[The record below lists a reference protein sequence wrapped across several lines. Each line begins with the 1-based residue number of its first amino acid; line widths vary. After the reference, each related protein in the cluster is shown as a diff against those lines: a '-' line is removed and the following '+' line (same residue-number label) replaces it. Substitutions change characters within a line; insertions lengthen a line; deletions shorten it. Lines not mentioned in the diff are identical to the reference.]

1 MKALI
6 TGASSGIGKDMAYYL
21 HSLGHELI
29 LVANDKEKLE
39 NVKKDIGGSVKI
51 ISMDLSIPENCFKL
65 YNLTKRDNID
75 ILINNAGFGAF
86 GEFISTDMD
95 KELNM
100 INVNITA
107 VHILTK
113 LFLKDFV
120 KRDSG
125 YILNVSSSAAFQA
138 GPLMATYYGT
148 KAYVLRLTTA
158 IYEELR
164 KLKSNV
170 HVSVLCPGPVKTNF
184 NNVANVKFEIKS
196 TTTVKAIAVKTGM
209 IDSKVASAEFTKKSG
224 STGGGGGGG
233 TQIKQNAPG
242 SQSAATIDSA
252 TEGQRESLR
261 EKLGKAR
268 GRNFTNKTGLGFYLG
283 NNDGSITYDPAK
295 PYKAYLKVPTA
306 QAAQIKKFL
315 LNPQPTHVDG
325 INVNEQ
331 ENDKAIYDI
340 SGRRVENPT
349 PGFYIQGNKKIVIR

>member
-196 TTTVKAIAVKTGM
+196 TT
-209 IDSKVASAEFTKKSG
+209 SE
-224 STGGGGGGG
+224 
-233 TQIKQNAPG
+233 
-242 SQSAATIDSA
+242 
-252 TEGQRESLR
+252 
-261 EKLGKAR
+261 
-268 GRNFTNKTGLGFYLG
+268 
-283 NNDGSITYDPAK
+283 
-295 PYKAYLKVPTA
+295 
-306 QAAQIKKFL
+306 
-315 LNPQPTHVDG
+315 
-325 INVNEQ
+325 
-331 ENDKAIYDI
+331 
-340 SGRRVENPT
+340 
-349 PGFYIQGNKKIVIR
+349 

>member
-21 HSLGHELI
+21 HSLGYELI

-196 TTTVKAIAVKTGM
+196 TTSEYVSKYAIDKMFKNKLIIIPTFYM
-209 IDSKVASAEFTKKSG
+209 KVIIFFSRISP
-224 STGGGGGGG
+224 
-233 TQIKQNAPG
+233 IKLALKM
-242 SQSAATIDSA
+242 A
-252 TEGQRESLR
+252 
-261 EKLGKAR
+261 
-268 GRNFTNKTGLGFYLG
+268 
-283 NNDGSITYDPAK
+283 
-295 PYKAYLKVPTA
+295 YK
-306 QAAQIKKFL
+306 
-315 LNPQPTHVDG
+315 
-325 INVNEQ
+325 
-331 ENDKAIYDI
+331 
-340 SGRRVENPT
+340 
-349 PGFYIQGNKKIVIR
+349 IQNKKR